1 MEYTL
6 QREHHTTRV
15 HFYSFYFLIFF
26 AFGSLFPLLPVYLK
40 DSIGLSGSQI
50 GMIMSISPVVMILI
64 QPLWGILSDI
74 TQKPTVLLTIALT
87 LAGVFGL
94 VFSVLDTYA
103 WLILVASMLAIVQSA
118 LIPLS
123 DSISMNYVQKTKTE
137 YGSIRLWGAVG
148 FAVAVMTVGQ
158 LAGLF
163 SMSMIFYS
171 FAFILFVAVIF
182 AYQLPNENKTMQISI
197 KEGIKELS
205 NVPRYFV
212 FLFVAF
218 LVLGPILANNIYF
231 GIFVAELGGGLTG
244 IGIAFLLAAGS
255 EAPFMKFASSWIRK
269 LGMMNILM
277 MATFIS
283 SVRWFL
289 YFIEPPLGV
298 VYITTIAQGF
308 SVGLF
313 IPAAL
318 QYVRDLAPAA
328 VGATAIS
335 LYSSV
340 GNGLGN
346 WFCTFLGG
354 LILEAY
360 SVLYVYLFF
369 GILSSIALA
378 VLAAMKIR
386 MQKAAPV

>member
-1 MEYTL
+1 MEYSL
-6 QREHHTTRV
+6 QREHRTTRV
-15 HFYSFYFLIFF
+15 HFYSFYFFVFF

-40 DSIGLSGSQI
+40 DSVGLSGSQI

-64 QPLWGILSDI
+64 QPLWGILSDM
-74 TQKPTVLLTIALT
+74 TQKPTVLLTIALS
-87 LAGVFGL
+87 LAGIFGL
-94 VFSVLDTYA
+94 VFSMIDTYI
-103 WLILVASMLAIVQSA
+103 WLIAIASLLAIVQSA

-148 FAVAVMTVGQ
+148 FAVAVMAVGQ
-158 LAGLF
+158 LSELF
-163 SMSMIFYS
+163 SLRMIFYA
-171 FAFILFVAVIF
+171 FAFILFIAVFF
-182 AYQLPNENKTMQISI
+182 AYQLPNETKTLQISI
-197 KEGIKELS
+197 REGIKELA
-205 NVPRYFV
+205 NVPRYFM

-218 LVLGPILANNIYF
+218 LVMGPILANNIYF

-255 EAPFMKFASSWIRK
+255 EAPFMKFASSWISR

-283 SVRWFL
+283 ILRWFL
-289 YFIEPPLGV
+289 YFLEPPLEV
-298 VYITTIAQGF
+298 VYVTTIAQGL

-318 QYVRDLAPAA
+318 QYVRDLAPIS

-346 WFCTFLGG
+346 WFCTFFGG
-354 LILEAY
+354 LILEGF
-360 SVLYVYLFF
+360 SILYVYLFF
-369 GILSSIALA
+369 GILSTVALA
-378 VLAAMKIR
+378 VLAIMNIR
-386 MQKAAPV
+386 IRKAAPE